1 MSKLN
6 MLIHLLPTFAIKSPE
21 KGSEH
26 KAPKGSMN
34 KILPNSASFN
44 KNLSLISGMCDAQD
58 ENTNPRKKK

>member
-1 MSKLN
+1 
-6 MLIHLLPTFAIKSPE
+6 MLIHLLPSFTINSPE

-34 KILPNSASFN
+34 KILPNSASLN
-44 KNLSLISGMCDAQD
+44 ENLSLISGICEAQD